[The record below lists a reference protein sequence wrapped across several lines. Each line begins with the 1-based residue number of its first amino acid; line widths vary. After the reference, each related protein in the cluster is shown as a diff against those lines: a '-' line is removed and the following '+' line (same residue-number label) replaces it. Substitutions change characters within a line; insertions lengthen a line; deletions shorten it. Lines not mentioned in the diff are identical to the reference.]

1 MIYAISSLL
10 GYLGLGSSP
19 FLKASRTNL
28 MPMILIML
36 SMFSLMFGNASLTT
50 NLVLLMLV
58 NLYDANCASNLQN

>member
-19 FLKASRTNL
+19 FLKAARTNL
-28 MPMILIML
+28 MPMFLIML
-36 SMFSLMFGNASLTT
+36 AMFSLMFGSASLTT

-58 NLYDANCASNLQN
+58 NLYDANCASNSQN